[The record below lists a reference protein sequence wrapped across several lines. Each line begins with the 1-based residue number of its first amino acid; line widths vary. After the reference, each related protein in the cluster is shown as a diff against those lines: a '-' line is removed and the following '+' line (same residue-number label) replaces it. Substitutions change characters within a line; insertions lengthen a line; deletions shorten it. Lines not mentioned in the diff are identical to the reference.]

1 MEPLAMDV
9 NLAEDPHARKILGVR
24 NYRSDKKEFSVFD
37 FAEIDVLESFLEEVW
52 TGESDITPAGKSFL
66 EKHYGLNNLSELL
79 HSRRSA
85 RRFLYKG
92 DSPARIEE
100 WLKNLEPMG
109 TMAFIEEARGNIKP
123 GAKLRADLLP
133 PGEE

>member
-1 MEPLAMDV
+1 MDV
-9 NLAEDPHARKILGVR
+9 ALAEDPHAEKILGVR
-24 NYRSDKKEFSVFD
+24 NYRSDKNEFSVFD
-37 FAEIDVLESFLEEVW
+37 FADIDVLESFLEEVS

-79 HSRRSA
+79 HRRGIA
-85 RRFLYKG
+85 HRFVYKG
-92 DSPARIEE
+92 DSPAGIEE

-109 TMAFIEEARGNIKP
+109 TRAFIEEARGNIKP